1 VVLHYILKAGVNM
14 TKIFSQYLDDLWNE
28 AERLSRETIKEMLS
42 GEGVEVLL
50 DCGCDDGSFTEEVTR
65 AIGSTKT
72 IGIEIEADRAALA
85 RERGID
91 VRTADL
97 NEGFPVSNEEVDGV
111 VLNQVI
117 EHLNDTDNLM
127 SEIWRILKPGG
138 VAVIAT
144 ENLSSWHNIFALVMG
159 WQPFSL
165 TNLSSRMS
173 GIGNPLVLHRGRRG
187 VPLPLQHQRLFT
199 ARALLDMAKLYGF
212 LVERMTGSGCF
223 PLPMMLA
230 GVFSRMDPAHSAFL
244 TVKLRRPRGA

>member
-1 VVLHYILKAGVNM
+1 MKKILSK
-14 TKIFSQYLDDLWNE
+14 YLDDLWNE

-42 GEGVEVLL
+42 GEGVGVLL

-72 IGIEIEADRAALA
+72 IGIEIEEDRAAVA
-85 RERGID
+85 RGRGID

-97 NEGFPVSNEEVDGV
+97 NERFPVSDEEVDGV

-127 SEIWRILKPGG
+127 SEIRRILKPGG
-138 VAVIAT
+138 VAVVAT

-173 GIGNPLVLHRGRRG
+173 GIGNPLALHRGERG
-187 VPLPLQHQRLFT
+187 VPLSRQHQRLFT
-199 ARALLDMAKLYGF
+199 VRGLLGMAELHGF
-212 LVERMTGSGCF
+212 LVERIAGSGYF
-223 PLPMMLA
+223 PLPMKLA
-230 GVFSRMDPAHSAFL
+230 GVLSRMDPAHSAFL